1 MTGVKKADIDALPE
15 YTVLLAAFRSGR
27 KIVKDISGIETVTKP
42 ADAKCPQ
49 YVLEEFSDKLY
60 TLCMESD
67 PGADYFIKKS
77 PYIIDN

>member
-1 MTGVKKADIDALPE
+1 MTKSDLEDVPE
-15 YTVLLAAFRSGR
+15 FTVLLGATGAGR
-27 KIVKDISGIETVTKP
+27 EIVSGIRGIENVTKP

-49 YVLEEFSDKLY
+49 YALEAFSDKLY